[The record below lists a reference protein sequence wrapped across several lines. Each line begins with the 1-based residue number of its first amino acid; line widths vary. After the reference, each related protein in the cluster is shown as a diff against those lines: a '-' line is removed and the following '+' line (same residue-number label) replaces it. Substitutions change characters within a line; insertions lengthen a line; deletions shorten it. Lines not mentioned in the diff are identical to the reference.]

1 MINPENLY
9 RFLKNR
15 DIQFYSGV
23 PDSLMQ
29 NWLLTL
35 QRNSTDFNHVIA
47 VNEGAAVAI
56 ATGYY
61 MASGKL
67 PVVYLQNSGL
77 GNAVNALTSITD
89 KEIYSIPLLLF
100 IGWRG
105 APGIHDEPQHKKMGR
120 ITEEMLN
127 VLEIPYF
134 ILEED
139 ESQAL
144 TTVGNAAD
152 IALQE
157 QSAVAILV
165 KENVF
170 SKQAIEKSPS
180 EYEMSRERALELLL
194 EGFNE
199 KDALICTTG
208 KASRELFEVN
218 QRKSTPFEK
227 IFYSI
232 GGMGLANQIALGIDL
247 QNRSRIIM
255 LDGDGAVLMHM
266 GTLATIGQ
274 LASGNYIHIVLN
286 NGCHESV
293 GGQPTVGFDIDLCH
307 VASACGYKDVTLVT
321 NEHQLQEWISG
332 SLNRPGKKFL
342 EIRINAACREKLL
355 RVSGPFTERKELLMS
370 MLSIKP

>member
-1 MINPENLY
+1 MINPDSLY
-9 RFLKNR
+9 RFLKSR
-15 DIQFYSGV
+15 DIEFYSGV

-35 QRNSTDFNHVIA
+35 QRNSTESNHIIA

-56 ATGYY
+56 AAGYY
-61 MASGKL
+61 MATGKL

-89 KEIYSIPLLLF
+89 KEIYSIPILLF

-120 ITEEMLN
+120 ITEQMLD
-127 VLEIPYF
+127 VLEIPHF
-134 ILEED
+134 ILSED
-139 ESQAL
+139 ETEAF
-144 TTVGNAAD
+144 TTVENAASL
-152 IALQE
+152 AMQQ

-170 SKQAIEKSPS
+170 SKQAPDISPS
-180 EYEMSRERALELLL
+180 EYKLSRERSIELLL

-208 KASRELFEVN
+208 KASRELYELN
-218 QRKSTPFEK
+218 QQRTTPLQK

-247 QNRSRIIM
+247 QKRSRIIM
-255 LDGDGAVLMHM
+255 LDGDGALLMHM
-266 GTLATIGQ
+266 GALATIGQ
-274 LASGNYIHIVLN
+274 LGSENYIHIVLN

-293 GGQPTVGFDIDLCH
+293 GGQPTEGFDIDLCH
-307 VASACGYKDVTLVT
+307 IASACGYRDVTLVT
-321 NEHQLQEWISG
+321 NEQQLQDWIAG
-332 SLNRPGKKFL
+332 PLNKPGKKFL
-342 EIRINAACREKLL
+342 EIRIDASCREKLP

>member
-9 RFLKNR
+9 QFLKSR
-15 DIQFYSGV
+15 DIEFYSGV

-35 QRNSTDFNHVIA
+35 QRNATESNHIIA
-47 VNEGAAVAI
+47 VNEGAAVAL
-56 ATGYY
+56 AAGYY
-61 MASGKL
+61 LSTGKL
-67 PVVYLQNSGL
+67 PVVYMQNSGL

-120 ITEEMLN
+120 ITEDMLR
-127 VLEIPYF
+127 VLEIPSF
-134 ILEED
+134 ILEEE
-139 ESQAL
+139 ESQAFP
-144 TTVGNAAD
+144 TVENAANM
-152 IALQE
+152 AMQ
-157 QSAVAILV
+157 QQCAVAILV

-170 SKQAIEKSPS
+170 SKQGADARSS
-180 EYEMSRERALELLL
+180 EYKLSRERAIDLLL
-194 EGFNE
+194 DGCNE
-199 KDALICTTG
+199 DDVLICTTG
-208 KASRELFEVN
+208 KASRELYDLN
-218 QRKSTPFEK
+218 QNKPAPLPK

-247 QNRSRIIM
+247 QKRFRIIM
-255 LDGDGAVLMHM
+255 LDGDGAMLMHL
-266 GTLATIGQ
+266 GTAATIGQ
-274 LASGNYIHIVLN
+274 LASENYIHIVLN

-293 GGQPTVGFDIDLCH
+293 GGQPTEGFDIDLCH
-307 VASACGYKDVTLVT
+307 IASACGYRDVTLVT
-321 NEHQLQEWISG
+321 NEQQLQDWIAG
-332 SLNRPGKKFL
+332 PLNKPGKKFL
-342 EIRINAACREKLL
+342 EIRMNATCRDKLP

>member
-1 MINPENLY
+1 MINPDSLY
-9 RFLKNR
+9 QFLKNR
-15 DIQFYSGV
+15 DIEFYSGV

-35 QRNSTDFNHVIA
+35 QRNSTESNHVIA

-56 ATGYY
+56 AAGYY
-61 MASGKL
+61 MATGKL

-105 APGIHDEPQHKKMGR
+105 APGIQDEPQHKKMGR

-127 VLEIPYF
+127 VLEIPCF

-139 ESQAL
+139 ESQAF
-144 TTVGNAAD
+144 TSIENAVD

-180 EYEMSRERALELLL
+180 DYEMSRERALELLL

-208 KASRELFEVN
+208 KASRELYELN
-218 QRKSTPFEK
+218 EKRSTPFTK

-293 GGQPTVGFDIDLCH
+293 GGQPTEGFDIDLCH

-342 EIRINAACREKLL
+342 EVRINAACREKLL